1 MKKTVTYLL
10 CATVLLLTLTACGSD
25 KGKVTPKPT
34 GDIVVT
40 STPLPTVSPAETILP
55 QMTASPNVSAS
66 PSAAPGAVN

>member
-40 STPLPTVSPAETILP
+40 STPLPAETILP

-66 PSAAPGAVN
+66 PSAAPGAGN